1 MSPMKKIL
9 PALLL
14 IATPALAQNTG
25 DAARGQALFLRD
37 ACYTCHG
44 TTGAGGG
51 ALGGPRLAH
60 AGLTPNAILN
70 ELRHPRAAM
79 PAYSEKILSD
89 AEAADLVAFI
99 QSLSRAPQSDA
110 RKIPLL
116 NQ

>member
-1 MSPMKKIL
+1 MKHIL

-14 IATPALAQNTG
+14 IATPAFAQTNG
-25 DAARGQALFLRD
+25 DAARGKELFLRD
-37 ACYTCHG
+37 GCYTCHG

-89 AEAADLVAFI
+89 AEAADIVAFI
-99 QSLSRAPQSDA
+99 QSLSREPAADPK
-110 RKIPLL
+110 KIKLL

>member
-1 MSPMKKIL
+1 MMMR
-9 PALLL
+9 ALIFMML
-14 IATPALAQNTG
+14 IATPALAQST
-25 DAARGQALFLRD
+25 DAARGKELFMRD
-37 ACYTCHG
+37 NCYTCHG

-79 PAYSEKILSD
+79 PVYSEKILTD
-89 AEAADLVAFI
+89 AEAADIVAFI
-99 QSLSRAPQSDA
+99 QSLSREPEPDA
-110 RKIPLL
+110 KRIKLL

>member
-1 MSPMKKIL
+1 MKHLL

-14 IATPALAQNTG
+14 LATPALAQTNG
-25 DAARGQALFLRD
+25 DAARGKELFMRD
-37 ACYTCHG
+37 GCYTCHG

-60 AGLTPNAILN
+60 AGLTPNAIIN

-89 AEAADLVAFI
+89 SEAADIVAFI
-99 QSLSRAPQSDA
+99 QSLSRAPAPDA
-110 RKIPLL
+110 KIIPLL
-116 NQ
+116 NPR

>member
-1 MSPMKKIL
+1 MKNIL
-9 PALLL
+9 SALLL
-14 IATPALAQNTG
+14 FATPALAQNVG
-25 DAARGQALFLRD
+25 DATRGKELFMRD

-70 ELRHPRAAM
+70 ELRHPRTAM

-89 AEAADLVAFI
+89 A
-99 QSLSRAPQSDA
+99 
-110 RKIPLL
+110 
-116 NQ
+116 